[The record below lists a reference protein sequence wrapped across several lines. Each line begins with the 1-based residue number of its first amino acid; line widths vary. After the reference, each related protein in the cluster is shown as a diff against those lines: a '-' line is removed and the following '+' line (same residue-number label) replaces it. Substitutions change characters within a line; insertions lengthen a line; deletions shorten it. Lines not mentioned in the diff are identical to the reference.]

1 MSSYEYRDGQ
11 LVPVS
16 DTVISEDC
24 ELRAPVTS
32 TLTIQAG
39 VSVVALGNINGSVNV
54 LQGASLEAY
63 GDVNGT
69 VSADSDAR
77 ITFHGRAT
85 GTIHLASGGLAHFSK
100 GAVALGTMRI
110 EGTLINEGTRG
121 INVSGAGQIEDREGS
136 SVRYPDS
143 ASDTAEVYRD

>member
-1 MSSYEYRDGQ
+1 MSSYEYRDGK

-16 DTVISEDC
+16 DTVINEDC
-24 ELRAPVTS
+24 ELQDPVTN

-39 VSVVALGNINGSVNV
+39 VSVIARGNINGTVNV
-54 LQGASLEAY
+54 MQGASLEAY

-69 VSADSDAR
+69 VSAESDTK
-77 ITFHGRAT
+77 ITFHGRAN
-85 GTIHLASGGLAHFSK
+85 GTIHLAAGGVARLLR
-100 GAVALGTMRI
+100 GAAALGTLRI

-121 INVSGAGQIEDREGS
+121 TNVFGTGQIDDCEGS

-143 ASDTAEVYRD
+143 ASDTAVVYRD